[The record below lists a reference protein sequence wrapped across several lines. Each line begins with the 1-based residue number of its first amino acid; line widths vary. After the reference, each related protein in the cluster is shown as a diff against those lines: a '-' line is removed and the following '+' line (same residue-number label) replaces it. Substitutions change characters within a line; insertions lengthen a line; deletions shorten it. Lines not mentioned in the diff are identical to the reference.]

1 MNKIVL
7 AHNNE
12 ESEMITQIEK
22 IKENQFAVIVNDIR
36 YLLQLN
42 LGADGSACAKDL
54 TTNTIIPFYYLLKD
68 DKVELWL
75 NGKTYIIKKLDTKKK
90 TIQNVSSSQPMI
102 SSGIITA
109 PMPGMILKI
118 LTETGANVKANVP
131 LVIMESM
138 KMELTITSPLDG
150 IVTDIDCIIGQIVEM
165 NAVLIK
171 LEKEEKSERAKEN

>member
-12 ESEMITQIEK
+12 KSEVIAQVEK
-22 IKENQFAVIVNDIR
+22 IKENQVTVIVNDIK

-68 DKVELWL
+68 DKIELWL

-90 TIQNVSSSQPMI
+90 TIQNISSSQPMT
-102 SSGIITA
+102 SSGIIRA

-150 IVTDIDCIIGQIVEM
+150 IVTDIDCTIGQMVEM
-165 NAVLIK
+165 QAVLIK
-171 LEKEEKSERAKEN
+171 LEKEEMFEKVEEN